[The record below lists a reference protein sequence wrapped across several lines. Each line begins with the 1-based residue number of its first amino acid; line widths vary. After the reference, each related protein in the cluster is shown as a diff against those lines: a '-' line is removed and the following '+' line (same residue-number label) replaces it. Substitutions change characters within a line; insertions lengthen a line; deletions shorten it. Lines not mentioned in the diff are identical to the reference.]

1 MSVAKVSAD
10 NLKALAD
17 LRKAVTDE
25 TGKIADAVRQV
36 VGAIASALAIGIGL
50 IAARV
55 AANAPGPLVLAVMVV
70 VAAYIFV
77 VIYSGHKF
85 AALQRGLRDMWRSQ
99 IYRFL
104 SQDEYQKL
112 VIQPSLD
119 AEKILTKVSWIGGIT
134 VAATFAV
141 AAWVALVP
149 LASSPDKNAMPE
161 AAPVVIHAAPDV
173 TPETPQAELA
183 PETQVQ
189 LP

>member
-1 MSVAKVSAD
+1 
-10 NLKALAD
+10 
-17 LRKAVTDE
+17 
-25 TGKIADAVRQV
+25 
-36 VGAIASALAIGIGL
+36 
-50 IAARV
+50 
-55 AANAPGPLVLAVMVV
+55 
-70 VAAYIFV
+70 
-77 VIYSGHKF
+77 
-85 AALQRGLRDMWRSQ
+85 MWRSQ

-119 AEKILTKVSWIGGIT
+119 AEKILTKVSWIGGIA

-161 AAPVVIHAAPDV
+161 AAPVVIPAAPDV
-173 TPETPQAELA
+173 TRETPEAELA

-189 LP
+189 LPQHKEPELAPAELLSVTGQP